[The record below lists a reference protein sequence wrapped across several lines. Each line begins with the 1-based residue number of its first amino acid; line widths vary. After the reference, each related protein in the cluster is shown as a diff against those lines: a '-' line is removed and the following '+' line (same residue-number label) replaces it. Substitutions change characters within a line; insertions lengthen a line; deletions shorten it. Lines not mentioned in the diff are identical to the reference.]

1 MKNVGRMGGMKDSW
15 RIQIE
20 EVDELENPE
29 KLMKGKE
36 KEEKVNYL

>member
-1 MKNVGRMGGMKDSW
+1 VKNVGKMGVKDSW

-29 KLMKGKE
+29 IMMKGKE
-36 KEEKVNYL
+36 R